1 MSAVARRSLA
11 LEHVILL
18 DHDKLIND
26 EVCSPFRNSIIQ
38 LVCDEVFNIPQ
49 HDEAYYMFTA
59 FQRDGKI
66 HRGRNNLRKLCM
78 HLNIKISTVI

>member
-38 LVCDEVFNIPQ
+38 LVCNEAFNIPQ
-49 HDEAYYMFTA
+49 HYEAYYMFTA

-66 HRGRNNLRKLCM
+66 HIGRINLHKLCL
-78 HLNIKISTVI
+78 HLNVKMSTVI